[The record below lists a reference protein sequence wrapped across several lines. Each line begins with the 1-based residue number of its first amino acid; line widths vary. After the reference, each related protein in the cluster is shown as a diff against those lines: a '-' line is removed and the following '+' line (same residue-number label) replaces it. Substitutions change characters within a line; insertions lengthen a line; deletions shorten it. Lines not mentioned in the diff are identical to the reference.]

1 MIIKAFNIVWLLVI
15 SLFIAAAIFVTVK
28 FKTKEQ
34 KAKDKFMIILG
45 IANIIFFVLYKV
57 WLVFDDFDFVFWK
70 ELPLQLCNINM
81 FLIIIA
87 AKSKNKFLTVFS
99 SYVAPLG
106 AIMAMTFAEP
116 GFTDNSIFLLRNIG
130 FYGTHGIILMMGILL
145 FTLGYQKPSFKDIIY
160 LLPAL
165 VVLSFSAYLV
175 NNLFGLIVN
184 CKTNYFFTCSP
195 SGIGL
200 LETFWGW
207 IPLEYLYLLPA
218 APIFI
223 LYICGLNG
231 CVSLINLIKSKIKK
245 A

>member
-1 MIIKAFNIVWLLVI
+1 MIIKAFNIVWFLVI
-15 SLFIAAAIFVTVK
+15 ALFIGATIFVTIK
-28 FKTKEQ
+28 LKNKEQ
-34 KAKDKFMIILG
+34 ITKDKFMTILG
-45 IANIIFFVLYKV
+45 ISNIVFFLLYKV
-57 WLVFDDFDFVFWK
+57 WLSIDDYDFVFWK

-87 AKSKNKFLTVFS
+87 ARSKNKFLTVFS

-116 GFTDNSIFLLRNIG
+116 AFTGNSIFLLRNIG

-165 VVLSFSAYLV
+165 VVISLSAYLV

-184 CKTNYFFTCSP
+184 CKTNYFYTCSP
-195 SGIGL
+195 AGIGL
-200 LETFWGW
+200 LEMFWEW

-218 APIFI
+218 SVIFI
-223 LYICGLNG
+223 AYICGLNG
-231 CVSLINLIKSKIKK
+231 CILLVKLIKSKIKK

>member
-1 MIIKAFNIVWLLVI
+1 MIIKAFNIVWFLVI
-15 SLFIAAAIFVTVK
+15 SLFIAAAILVTIK
-28 FKTKEQ
+28 FKNKEQ
-34 KAKDKFMIILG
+34 KIKDKFMIILG
-45 IANIIFFVLYKV
+45 ISNIIFFVLYKV

-218 APIFI
+218 APISI
-223 LYICGLNG
+223 LYICELKG
-231 CVSLINLIKSKIKK
+231 CVSLINLINSKIKK